1 MDVTYTGL
9 FNTEAIKC
17 KHQDIQQGS
26 SLVFLY
32 TEHHVEIGLK
42 LEWFAKDKKHLLNV
56 FFFTTLVKLIL
67 NFARSA
73 SQQLFDDSLIGI
85 QKLKED

>member
-1 MDVTYTGL
+1 MDNRWIEDRCGQVISWLDVTYTGL

-26 SLVFLY
+26 SLVYLD
-32 TEHHVEIGLK
+32 TEHHVEIELK

-56 FFFTTLVKLIL
+56 FLL
-67 NFARSA
+67 
-73 SQQLFDDSLIGI
+73 QLW
-85 QKLKED
+85 